1 MMWSEVWHTEVSDMF
16 TPSPIQDAIM
26 AANQQFM
33 ASFSGGDA
41 AGIAQ
46 LYTEDG
52 QVLPPGMEPIAGRP
66 GIQAFWQGAMDMG
79 VKSAGL
85 ETLEVT
91 HLGDSA
97 CEVGRFVLHSGDGQI
112 LDQGKYVVIWKRHGS
127 DWQLH
132 RDIWNSNPSA

>member
-1 MMWSEVWHTEVSDMF
+1 MF
-16 TPSPIQDAIM
+16 TPAPIQDAIV

-33 ASFSGGDA
+33 AAFNRGDS
-41 AGIAQ
+41 AGVAQ

-52 QVLPPGMEPIAGRP
+52 QVLPPGMEPITGRA

-79 VKSAGL
+79 VKSADL
-85 ETLEVT
+85 KTVEAT

-97 CEVGRFVLHSGDGQI
+97 CEVGRFALHAADGSL

-132 RDIWNSNPSA
+132 RDIWNSSQSG